1 MNIED
6 FPYEIVIGLEVHVQ
20 LASQSKLF
28 CGCSTRFGSPAN
40 SQICPVCSGQP
51 GVLPVLNRT
60 AVAYAVRMA
69 LATNCEIR
77 KRSRFAR
84 KNYFYPDLPKGYQ
97 VSQFDEPIAEHGSVE
112 VYLDDTPRKIAL
124 TRIHMEEDAG
134 KNIHLGG
141 SQFSLVD
148 LNRAGIPLIEIVS
161 EPDIRSPAEAA
172 EYMRSIR
179 AIVRATGIS
188 DGNMEEG
195 SLRCDANIS
204 LRQKGC
210 ETLGSRTEI
219 KNVNS
224 FRFVEKALEYEAR
237 RQADLLDRGERIVQE
252 TRLFDADRGV
262 TSSMRSKEDADDYR
276 YFPDPDLPPVLV
288 DDEML
293 EAARQAVPELPIAR
307 RRRFVEQLGL
317 SHYDA
322 KELTKEREL
331 ADYFESVLKA
341 GAKAKPTANWMLS
354 ELLSQVDDA
363 RNLPD
368 AIVKPQALA
377 ELLSMIEAGKIS
389 GKIAKTIWP
398 KMWES
403 GHSAKAI
410 AEEENLFQQ
419 SDEKALMKEIDS
431 ILQKNDDKVQEYRG
445 GKEKLF
451 GFFVGQVMRATQGKA
466 NPQLVNQLLKAR
478 LDQS

>member
-1 MNIED
+1 MNLQD

-51 GVLPVLNRT
+51 GVLPVLNNK

-97 VSQFDEPIAEHGSVE
+97 VSQFDEPIAEHGSIE
-112 VYLDDTPRKIAL
+112 IYLNEEKRRIAI

-134 KNIHLGG
+134 KNVHVEG
-141 SQFSLVD
+141 SQFSMVD

-172 EYMRSIR
+172 EYMRCIR

-204 LRQKGC
+204 LRPKGC

-224 FRFVEKALEYEAR
+224 FRFVEKALEYEAK
-237 RQADLLDRGERIVQE
+237 RQADLLDRGERVVQE

-276 YFPDPDLPPVLV
+276 YFPDPDLPPLVV
-288 DDEML
+288 DDDML
-293 EAARQAVPELPIAR
+293 QAARNALPELPLAR
-307 RRRFVEQLGL
+307 RERYVETMGL

-322 KELTKEREL
+322 IELTKEREL
-331 ADYFESVLKA
+331 SEYFERTVNA
-341 GAKAKPTANWMLS
+341 GAKAKPAANWLLS
-354 ELLSQVDDA
+354 ELLSKVPDVRSLADA
-363 RNLPD
+363 SVKPD
-368 AIVKPQALA
+368 AVA
-377 ELLSMIEAGKIS
+377 ELLSMIETGLIS

-398 KMWES
+398 KMWDS
-403 GHSAKAI
+403 GRSAKAI
-410 AEEENLFQQ
+410 AQEDNLFQQ
-419 SDEKALMKEIDS
+419 SDESALAKEVDA
-431 ILQKNDDKVQEYRG
+431 ILEKNPAKVQDYRG

-466 NPQLVNQLLKAR
+466 NPQLVNRLLKDR